1 MKKAFSIICLLAL
14 GTSLLAGCGN
24 NNTEANK
31 SSTEASQNTS
41 NKAETVDP
49 NAKYDPQ
56 LNISIDFQV
65 ADAMAKDFKEADWPN
80 NLWNQ
85 TYRDKYGINLNA
97 SWFCKGNDLCS
108 QKKSVAIASANIPD
122 IMTVSIDQLAVLSKT
137 NMIRT
142 DLKEVYDSY
151 ASDLTKS
158 VVGEAGAAP
167 WDSATFDGK
176 VLAIPQVDS
185 SIDTASFLWIRQ
197 DWLDKLGLKVPTN
210 MEDLY
215 TVMKAFKE
223 QDPDGNGKADTYGL
237 MLNKDF
243 LNPGLAEALGI
254 FNGFHASPDIWVR
267 DSSGKLAFGSVQPEM
282 KDALTYLNKMYKD
295 GLIETD
301 FGAKDS
307 AKASELAASGKVGI
321 EYGAMWNGMYPLQQT
336 KDNFKDS
343 NWMAFA
349 LASNDDQPAKPQ
361 IKLNVRG
368 YYVVKK
374 DFDHPEALIKMLNLF
389 TEANRGPDKEMYD
402 KFFGPDGPGQHP
414 TAFQEW
420 AAKKNLTAH
429 LNVTEALKSG
439 DTSKLNSEEQ
449 GYYDNIKKYQAG
461 DNTQAQFE
469 KVFGETGSFRI
480 MNEYDQNNLFQL
492 DQFYGA
498 PTDTMKS
505 RMDTIKKT
513 EIEYFTK
520 VIMGADSI
528 DNFDKF
534 VSNLNGMGLTQITNE
549 VNEWDAAKK

>member
-1 MKKAFSIICLLAL
+1 M
-14 GTSLLAGCGN
+14 AGCG
-24 NNTEANK
+24 
-31 SSTEASQNTS
+31 SSGNDSHTNAAATNSSAGTDQNAT
-41 NKAETVDP
+41 NQAATVDP

-56 LNISIDFQV
+56 LNISIDFQIN
-65 ADAMAKDFKEADWPN
+65 DSIAKDFKEAEWPN
-80 NLWNQ
+80 NVWNQ
-85 TYRDKYGINLNA
+85 AYRDTYGINLNA
-97 SWFCKGNDLCS
+97 SWFCKGNDLCN
-108 QKKSVAIASANIPD
+108 QKKSVAIASGSIPD

-142 DLKEVYDSY
+142 DLKEVYDKY

-158 VVGEAGAAP
+158 VVSEAGDAP
-167 WDSATFDGK
+167 WDSATFGGK
-176 VLAIPQVDS
+176 VLAIPRVDS

-210 MEDLY
+210 MNELY

-223 QDPDGNGKADTYGL
+223 QDPDGNGKADTFGL

-243 LNPGLAEALGI
+243 LTPGLAEALGL
-254 FNGFHASPDIWVR
+254 FDGFHAYPDTWVR

-282 KDALTYLNKMYKD
+282 KDALAYLNKMYKD
-295 GLIETD
+295 GLLETD

-307 AKASELAASGKVGI
+307 AKASELAASGKVGM
-321 EYGAMWNGMYPLQQT
+321 EYGAMWNAMYPLQQT
-336 KDNFKDS
+336 KDNFKNS
-343 NWMAFA
+343 NWLAFS
-349 LASNDDQPAKPQ
+349 LVSNDAQPAKPQ
-361 IKLNVRG
+361 IKLNVPT

-374 DFDHPEALIKMLNLF
+374 DFAHPEALIKLLNYF
-389 TEANRGPDKEMYD
+389 TEADRGPDAALHD
-402 KFFGPDGPGQHP
+402 KFFGTGNPEGQHA
-414 TAFQEW
+414 TVFQEY

-429 LNVTEALKSG
+429 LNITEALKS
-439 DTSKLNSEEQ
+439 DDPSKLNNEEK

-480 MNEYDQNNLFQL
+480 MNEYDKNNLFL
-492 DQFYGA
+492 IDQFYGA

-520 VIMGADSI
+520 VIMGAESI
-528 DNFDKF
+528 DDFDKF
-534 VSNLNGMGLTQITNE
+534 VSNLNGMGLSQITTE
-549 VNEWDAAKK
+549 VNAWDAAKK

>member
-1 MKKAFSIICLLAL
+1 MISLFAL
-14 GTSLLAGCGN
+14 GTVLLAGCGSKDDN
-24 NNTEANK
+24 GTSTTNDSTATEQTETNQTEAI
-31 SSTEASQNTS
+31 
-41 NKAETVDP
+41 DP

-56 LNISIDFQV
+56 LNVSIDFQIS
-65 ADAMAKDFKEADWPN
+65 DALAPDFVEADWAN

-108 QKKSVAIASANIPD
+108 QKKSVAIASGSIPD
-122 IMTVSIDQLAVLSKT
+122 IMTVGVDQLAVLSKT

-142 DLKEVYDSY
+142 DLKEVFDKY
-151 ASDLTKS
+151 ATDLTKS
-158 VVGEAGAAP
+158 VVGEAGEAP
-167 WDSATFDGK
+167 WDSATFGGK

-185 SIDTASFLWIRQ
+185 AIDTAGFLWIRQ
-197 DWLDKLGLKVPTN
+197 DWLDKLNLKVPTS
-210 MEDLY
+210 MEELY
-215 TVMKAFKE
+215 NVMKAFKE
-223 QDPDGNGKADTYGL
+223 QDPDGNGKPDTVGL

-243 LNPGLAEALGI
+243 LSPGLAEALGV
-254 FNGFHASPDIWVR
+254 FNGFHAYPNAWVR
-267 DSSGKLAFGSVQPEM
+267 NSSGKLEFGSIQPEI
-282 KDALTYLNKMYKD
+282 KDALVYLSKMYKD

-321 EYGAMWNGMYPLQQT
+321 EFGAMWNGMYPLQQT

-343 NWMAFA
+343 NWLAFA
-349 LASNDDQPAKPQ
+349 LPSKDADPARPQ

-368 YYVVKK
+368 YYVVNSK
-374 DFDHPEALIKMLNLF
+374 FEHPEALVKMLNFF
-389 TEANRGPDKEMYD
+389 TEANRGPDASLYD

-439 DTSKLNSEEQ
+439 DASKLNAEEKN
-449 GYYDNIKKYQAG
+449 YFDNIKKYQAG

-480 MNEYDQNNLFQL
+480 MNEYDKNNLFQL
-492 DQFYGA
+492 DEFYGA

-505 RMDTIKKT
+505 RMDTIKKS

-528 DNFDKF
+528 DSFDKF
-534 VSNLNGMGLTQITNE
+534 VSNLNAMGLTQITDE
-549 VNEWDAAKK
+549 VNAWDTAKK